1 VKQNIFKI
9 ISKRAQILL
18 KRKEGSDVEFK
29 SQLNGLDA
37 SDIVAFANSREGGAI
52 FIGVDE
58 KTDGKGIQEVVIVGC
73 DVGDKEKQVILSKA
87 QSCIPPVDVEI
98 FVENLSVKPFFRIEI
113 PGGLDKPYC
122 TASGTYK
129 VRGDGRSNPLLPN
142 QLLSMF
148 IDAESGR
155 FFDRFKEAT
164 KELEKELKTLKNRL
178 ATEITNIYKGQKEQP
193 R

>member
-1 VKQNIFKI
+1 MKKNIFNT
-9 ISKRAQILL
+9 ISKRAHTLL
-18 KRKEGSDVEFK
+18 QRKEGNDVEFK

-37 SDIVAFANSREGGAI
+37 ADIVAFANSREGGTV
-52 FIGVDE
+52 FIGIDE
-58 KTDGKGIQEVVIVGC
+58 KSDEKGIQEIEIVGC

-87 QSCIPPVDVEI
+87 QSCFPPVEVEI
-98 FVENLSVKPFFRIEI
+98 FVENLTGKPFFRIEI
-113 PGGLDKPYC
+113 PAGPDKPYC

-129 VRGDGRSNPLLPN
+129 GRGDGRSNPLLPN

-148 IDAESGR
+148 IDSESNR

-164 KELEKELKTLKNRL
+164 KELEKELKTLRTRL
-178 ATEITNIYKGQKEQP
+178 ATEITNIYKGQKERP